1 MIRTMILCGSALVGS
16 MTFAGVAFA
25 GTAPVDEQPAMTDG
39 EIIVTAQR
47 RNESLTDVP
56 MSIVAIDAQA
66 LAQSGI
72 ANTSD
77 LARVVPGVAMTFF
90 GSFLQPSVRG
100 ITSTGANLG
109 ENSNVAMYVDGI
121 YQPQQIA
128 TLIDLPDVQQ
138 IEVLKGPQG
147 ALYGQNATGGAILV
161 NSMAPSF
168 TPTGKLSTSYGNYN
182 EVQLRGYVSGPLSNT
197 VAVSVSG
204 SYQDH
209 DGYRRHVVTGQ
220 RDFGLNAKVVRGKL
234 LFKPSDNASITASA
248 YYAKRKDSAMY
259 AGFAINGN
267 TIGHAPDLTGL
278 FGPAAGPFFPVP
290 ASPDATRP
298 GEFSAAPD
306 VFTQI
311 ESKGGSLRGEFDV
324 GAGTI
329 TSTSGLFKN
338 NIVYRADVDGSAV
351 NIGEARAE
359 PLTGKY
365 FVHDT
370 NFASREF
377 GPVTFLVGAFFL
389 DGNETFEQNIF
400 DIFAPNL
407 PPAAKFSLGGTNAYG
422 RVEKQIVAGYG
433 ELTVKATE
441 QFTLTAGGR
450 YTRERQKTFSD
461 LLNNVPQPAIVGYPG
476 NPVTFSKF
484 TPRITA
490 RYEVTP
496 DVNVFASWGKGF
508 KSGVV
513 NTTDFTLDPV
523 KPETI
528 TSYEVGVKG
537 RIANAV
543 RFNLAAFHYDYT
555 NLQAVVFVPGRAYIT
570 QNAASARVKGVD
582 FDLSVNVTPELTLS
596 GGGAF
601 LDANYVSFANA
612 QAFLPTGQGNL
623 QITTDLSGSPLL
635 RAPKFSGNASANYQ
649 RETAAGKI
657 GAFASLYHTSSFG
670 MEPSNRIRQK
680 GYTTLDAEFSFAPS
694 AINGLRLVLWGK
706 NLTDKAYLASTLTST
721 LGDVGSYAAPQ
732 TYGVRAEFA
741 F

>member
-1 MIRTMILCGSALVGS
+1 MIRSIILGGTALVSCLAITG
-16 MTFAGVAFA
+16 TAFA
-25 GTAPVDEQPAMTDG
+25 DEQASPAEG

-47 RNESLTDVP
+47 RSENLTDVP
-56 MSIVAIDAQA
+56 MSIVAIDAQT
-66 LAQSGI
+66 LAKSGI

-90 GSFLQPSVRG
+90 GSFLQPAVRG

-109 ENSNVAMYVDGI
+109 ENSNVAMYIDGI

-147 ALYGQNATGGAILV
+147 ALYGQNATGGAILI
-161 NSMAPSF
+161 NSLTPSF

-182 EVQLRGYVSGPLSNT
+182 DVQVRGYVSGPISSTLAASI
-197 VAVSVSG
+197 SG

-209 DGYRRHVVTGQ
+209 DGFRRHVVTGQ

-234 LFKPSDNASITASA
+234 LFKPSDRVSITASG

-259 AGFAINGN
+259 AGFALKGN
-267 TIGHAPDLTGL
+267 SIGHAPDLTGL
-278 FGPAAGPFFPVP
+278 FGPAAGPFFPIP

-298 GEFSAAPD
+298 EQFSASPD

-338 NIVYRADVDGSAV
+338 EIVYLADVDGTAV
-351 NIGEARAE
+351 NIGESRAE

-365 FVHDT
+365 LVHDT

-377 GPVTFLVGAFFL
+377 GPVTFLLGAFFL

-400 DIFAPNL
+400 EIFSPNI
-407 PPAAKFSLGGTNAYG
+407 PPAQKISLGGTNAYS

-433 ELTVKATE
+433 EVTLKASE
-441 QFTLTAGGR
+441 QLTLTAGGR

-461 LLNNVPQPAIVGYPG
+461 LLSNVPQPAVVPYPG

-496 DVNVFASWGKGF
+496 DVSVFASWGKGF

-513 NTTDFTLDPV
+513 NTTDFTLAPV

-528 TSYEVGVKG
+528 TAYEAGVKG
-537 RIANAV
+537 RIAGSL
-543 RFNLAAFHYDYT
+543 RFNVAAFYYDYT
-555 NLQAVVFVPGRAYIT
+555 NLQAVVFVPGKAYIT

-582 FDLSVNVTPELTLS
+582 FDLSFNVTPELTLS

-601 LDANYVSFANA
+601 LDANYVDFANA

-635 RAPKFSGNASANYQ
+635 RAPKFSGNASANYE
-649 RETAAGKI
+649 RETDVGKF
-657 GAFASLYHTSSFG
+657 GAFASVYHTSSFG

-680 GYTTLDAEFSFAPS
+680 AYTTIDAELSFAPS
-694 AINGLRLVLWGK
+694 AIEGLRLVLWGK
-706 NLTDKAYLASTLTST
+706 NLTDEAYLASALSST